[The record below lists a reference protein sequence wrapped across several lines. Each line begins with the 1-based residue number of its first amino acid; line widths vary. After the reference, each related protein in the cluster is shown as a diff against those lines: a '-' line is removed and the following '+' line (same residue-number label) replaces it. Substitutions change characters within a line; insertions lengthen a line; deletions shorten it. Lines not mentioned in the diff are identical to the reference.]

1 MVKSNIPLEKI
12 ERAISRASPAQ
23 QRRLLRKLPLLLKIS
38 KSDFALLKASEKSF
52 EFWNNPE
59 DEIYDQM

>member
-1 MVKSNIPLEKI
+1 MVKSNIPLDQI
-12 ERAISRASPAQ
+12 EQTISRASPVW
-23 QRRLLRKLPLLLKIS
+23 QRRFLKKLPRLLKIS

-59 DEIYDQM
+59 DEIYDKM